1 MWTLIKEGKAFEV
14 IDNNLRDAYD
24 NMEKVLRCLHI
35 GLLCVQQSPV
45 DRPTMSSVVLML
57 SGESVLPQPKPPGCF
72 MEADKWEGDDSFFS
86 NNFLSSLTCDNITI
100 VEAV

>member
-57 SGESVLPQPKPPGCF
+57 SYESVLPQPKPTGYL
-72 MEADKWEGDDSFFS
+72 MDADKWEGDDYFFS
-86 NNFLSSLTCDNITI
+86 NNILSSLACDKITI
-100 VEAV
+100 VEAL